1 MEPSDL
7 KIYQSNKSSNGVSAN
22 GKWML
27 KCTLIQWLLI
37 ELIEYFRA
45 SLILFSSM
53 NS

>member
-7 KIYQSNKSSNGVSAN
+7 KISLSNESSNGVSAN

-27 KCTLIQWLLI
+27 KCTLIQWLLM
-37 ELIEYFRA
+37 ELECFRA
-45 SLILFSSM
+45 SLILFLSL